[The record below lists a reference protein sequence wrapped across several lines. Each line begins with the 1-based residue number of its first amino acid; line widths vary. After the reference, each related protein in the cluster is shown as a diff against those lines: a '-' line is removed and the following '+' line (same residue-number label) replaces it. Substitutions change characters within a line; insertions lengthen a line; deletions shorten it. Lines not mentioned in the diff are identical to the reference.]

1 MASVRATETVMP
13 KGITRGYAT
22 QFLDALNRVPGHKDL
37 VLTRQQLD
45 AMDENPV
52 LTVQIPVKLG
62 DEEA

>member
-1 MASVRATETVMP
+1 MAGALNTAMP

-37 VLTRQQLD
+37 ILTTKDLA
-45 AMDENPV
+45 AMDENSVPEAPN
-52 LTVQIPVKLG
+52 PVKLG

>member
-1 MASVRATETVMP
+1 MAGALNTAMP

-37 VLTRQQLD
+37 ILTTKDLA

-52 LTVQIPVKLG
+52 PEVSKTIELDHDKG
-62 DEEA
+62 